1 MKIFIFLFSVI
12 LFTNVY
18 FTSVSCELV
27 RFNVV
32 NSANVTCLMVE
43 FDGKVNHSI
52 ANVSEDIAG
61 TVDTSRSSCSD
72 TMNVLTIDGNLYTMR
87 LTFTKVNSSIVFSDV
102 SFNVERPVT
111 AYTLDKDMFTVPEG
125 KSFKCDSGITEYLT
139 NQSGG
144 TVKMELKEM
153 RINAF
158 RTADDGTE
166 YEPDSVCAAD
176 GGSKTV
182 PMIIA
187 FVLAGMVVIM
197 LVGYIILRKKEDKST
212 YQTV

>member
-1 MKIFIFLFSVI
+1 MFLHNIFCVFFSFL
-12 LFTNVY
+12 LDVY
-18 FTSVSCELV
+18 FTNVSCELV

-102 SFNVERPVT
+102 SF
-111 AYTLDKDMFTVPEG
+111 TV
-125 KSFKCDSGITEYLT
+125 D
-139 NQSGG
+139 QS
-144 TVKMELKEM
+144 
-153 RINAF
+153 
-158 RTADDGTE
+158 RTACKLFSID
-166 YEPDSVCAAD
+166 
-176 GGSKTV
+176 
-182 PMIIA
+182 
-187 FVLAGMVVIM
+187 FVLN
-197 LVGYIILRKKEDKST
+197 
-212 YQTV
+212 